1 MSRVAPERPLVSVDG
16 VVTLATRPVARS
28 ALRLTELSLGGAQL
42 GNLYRAITDEQARAT
57 VDAAWERGIRYFDTA
72 PHYGLGLSERRLGAA
87 LAGRPRSD
95 FVLSTKVGRR
105 LEPLSPAGQLDDE
118 GFDVTATHRR
128 VWDFSRDGV
137 LRSLEESLQRLGVDA
152 VDIVY
157 LHDPDE
163 HRREVLETAYPALED
178 LRGQGVVSAIGAGMN
193 QTAMLAEFARDT
205 DMDVLMLAG
214 RYTLLEQSALDDLL
228 PVCERRGI
236 GIVAAGVFN
245 SGLLARR
252 APPDV
257 AKYDYVDAPQALV
270 LRARR
275 MAQICERHGT
285 SLPAAALAFPLAHPA
300 VVSVCVGARSP
311 EQIERNVGLHRSGV
325 PAAVWSDLKEQGLL
339 RSDVP
344 VPAGGGN
351 GDSGDQS

>member
-1 MSRVAPERPLVSVDG
+1 
-16 VVTLATRPVARS
+16 VTLATRPVARRP
-28 ALRLTELSLGGAQL
+28 LQLTELSLGCSQL
-42 GNLYRAITDEQARAT
+42 GNLYRAIPDTQAYAT
-57 VDAAWERGIRYFDTA
+57 VDASWEQDIRYFDTA
-72 PHYGLGLSERRLGAA
+72 PHYGLGLSERRLGSA

-95 FVLSTKVGRR
+95 YVLSTKVGRR
-105 LEPLSPAGQLDDE
+105 LEPLCPSGQLDDE

-137 LRSLEESLQRLGVDA
+137 LRSLEESLRRLGLDA

-163 HRREVLETAYPALED
+163 HRLEVLDTAYPALEE
-178 LRGQGVVSAIGAGMN
+178 LRAQGVVSAIGAGMN
-193 QTAMLAEFARDT
+193 QTEMLADFARHT

-228 PVCERRGI
+228 PLCQQRGI

-252 APPDV
+252 TPADG
-257 AKYDYVDAPQALV
+257 AKYNYDDAPEALV
-270 LRARR
+270 LRARH
-275 MAQICERHGT
+275 MAEICERHGT

-300 VVSVCVGARSP
+300 VLSVCVGARSP
-311 EQIERNVGLHRSGV
+311 EQIERNVDLYRSGV
-325 PAAVWSDLKEQGLL
+325 PATVWSELQEQGLL
-339 RSDVP
+339 RPDAPVP
-344 VPAGGGN
+344 VA
-351 GDSGDQS
+351 